1 MIKVVKVTGWIAL
14 DLMFFIVLLFTSVQ
28 VVVYNDN
35 YFEWHY
41 RQHDIMN
48 ETKMDLNNLMDVTDK
63 MMDYLIDRRDT
74 LDMTAIIE
82 GQEQEVFGEREKAH
96 MIDVKDLFLAGK
108 QLRDLFAII
117 LCVLFLYFAKM
128 KREYLMDWI
137 NQLRIFFISSFIAI
151 AVFAAIISTDFNK
164 YFTLFH
170 ELFFKNDLWL
180 LDPETDILVNMVPEI
195 FFFETVLLIVTVFV
209 ISIIVTV
216 LISRFFVSR
225 RKTRV

>member
-1 MIKVVKVTGWIAL
+1 MIKIVKVTGWITL

-128 KREYLMDWI
+128 KREYLMDWV

-216 LISRFFVSR
+216 LISRLFVSR